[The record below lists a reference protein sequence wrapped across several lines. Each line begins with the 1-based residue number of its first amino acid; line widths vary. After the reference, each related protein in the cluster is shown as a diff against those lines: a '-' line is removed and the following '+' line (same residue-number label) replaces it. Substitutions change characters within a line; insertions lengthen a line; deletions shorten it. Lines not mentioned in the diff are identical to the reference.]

1 MSTRA
6 RAFLQGER
14 FSLLVDGHNVLYA
27 LRVVFVEHFVDGR
40 PRSEAREALATRLA
54 VAFER
59 PGASVRLYFDGSEAN
74 IERRSETLEVI
85 YSGGVG
91 EGRAD
96 QAILD
101 HIKHQSRA
109 GPTDPLGLV
118 TSDLKLARLAQRRG
132 VAIIAPED
140 VLPWLSAA
148 AAPDEGVPP

>member
-1 MSTRA
+1 MSA
-6 RAFLQGER
+6 RSKAFLQAEH

-27 LRVVFVEHFVDGR
+27 LRGVFVEHFVDGR
-40 PRSEAREALATRLA
+40 PRSDAREALATRLA
-54 VAFER
+54 AAFEQ
-59 PGASVRLYFDGSEAN
+59 PGAAVRLYFDGSEAN
-74 IERRSETLEVI
+74 VERRSDTLEVI

-101 HIKHQSRA
+101 DIKRRSRA
-109 GPTDPLGLV
+109 GSVDPLGLV

-132 VAIIAPED
+132 VTIIAPED

-148 AAPDEGVPP
+148 AATEEGVPP